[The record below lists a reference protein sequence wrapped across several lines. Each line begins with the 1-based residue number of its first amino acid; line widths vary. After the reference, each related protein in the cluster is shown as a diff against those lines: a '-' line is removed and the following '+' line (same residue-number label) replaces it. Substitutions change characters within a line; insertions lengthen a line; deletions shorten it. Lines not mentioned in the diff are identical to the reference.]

1 MTKKFK
7 TLPKF
12 KNEDE
17 ERDFWDKADL
27 TDYFDPKDFKRVS
40 FPNLKM
46 SNFWFITWNRPEYK
60 EWAQKKNY
68 GYLLTIIRKQIKNFL
83 VVKAKLIFKAKGL
96 PQFMTLESLIVKTN
110 KKALEII
117 KEWQGSLTAIH
128 N

>member
-1 MTKKFK
+1 MTKKLK

-60 EWAQKKNY
+60 EWVQKKNY
-68 GYLLTIIRKQIKNFL
+68 GYLLTVIRKQPQDFL
-83 VVKAKLIFKAKGL
+83 VVKAKLIFKAKDL
-96 PQFMTLESLIVKTN
+96 PVFETIKSVIVNTEKEAIALV
-110 KKALEII
+110 KK
-117 KEWQGSLTAIH
+117 WQGVLTAL
-128 N
+128 